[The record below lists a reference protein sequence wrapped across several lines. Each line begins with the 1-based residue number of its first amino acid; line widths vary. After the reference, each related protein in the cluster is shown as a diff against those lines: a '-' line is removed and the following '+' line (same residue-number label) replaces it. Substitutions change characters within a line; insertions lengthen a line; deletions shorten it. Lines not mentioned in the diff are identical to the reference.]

1 MAPIEIWW
9 PYPVRGLLLCF
20 ASQVVRCNKLE
31 RKKRK
36 YIDNVFKY
44 NNETIY
50 CEPGKQE
57 TGIPTTTE
65 ISQGEMFPQQPK
77 VHQRTVTELP
87 DESKQHL
94 STQKKYES
102 TNECSQFSQL
112 AYYIL
117 KKDLMLSMI
126 TSFNDK
132 CSKFILSI
140 N

>member
-1 MAPIEIWW
+1 M
-9 PYPVRGLLLCF
+9 CC

-57 TGIPTTTE
+57 TVIPTTTE